1 MNFFKTAILLT
12 ALTLLLIFVG
22 NLIGGRNGMIIAFA
36 FALMLNIGSY
46 WWSDKIVLAMY
57 RARPVSEKEVPGLYR
72 IIHRL
77 AARGNLPMPRVCIIP
92 TQAPNA
98 FATGRNPQNAA
109 VAVTEGAMELLNE
122 RELEGVLA
130 HELSHIGNRDILIA
144 TIAATIAGAIT
155 MLAYWARFAAIF
167 GGVGRDDNEGGGLI
181 GLLVMAI
188 VAPIAALLIQLA
200 ISRSREY
207 GADLKGAKLA
217 GTPHG
222 LADAL
227 EKLEAYAKR
236 RPVAVSPSTAH
247 LFIVNPLRVGF
258 VASLFSTHPATE
270 KRVERLRR
278 MEIVE

>member
-1 MNFFKTAILLT
+1 MNFFKTAVLLT

-22 NLIGGRNGMIIAFA
+22 SLIGGRKGMVIAFG
-36 FALMLNIGSY
+36 FALMINLGSY

-57 RARPVSEKEVPGLYR
+57 KARPVSEREAPGLFR

-77 AARGNLPMPRVCIIP
+77 AARGNLPMPRAYLIP
-92 TQAPNA
+92 TQVPNA
-98 FATGRNPQNAA
+98 FATGRNPHNAA

-122 RELEGVLA
+122 KELEGVLA

-144 TIAATIAGAIT
+144 TIAATIAGAVT

-167 GGVGRDDNEGGGLI
+167 GGFGRNDDEGGGFI

-188 VAPIAALLIQLA
+188 VAPIAALFIQLA
-200 ISRSREY
+200 ISRNREY
-207 GADLKGAKLA
+207 AADRRGAKLA
-217 GTPHG
+217 GSPHG
-222 LADAL
+222 LASAL
-227 EKLEAYAKR
+227 EKLDAYAKR

-247 LFIVNPLRVGF
+247 LFIVNPLRAGF

-270 KRVERLRR
+270 KRVERLRT
-278 MEIVE
+278 MEVV

>member
-1 MNFFKTAILLT
+1 MNFFKTAVLLT

-22 NLIGGRNGMIIAFA
+22 SLIGGRKGMVIAFA
-36 FALMLNIGSY
+36 FALMINLGSY

-57 RARPVSEKEVPGLYR
+57 KARPVSEREAPGLFR

-77 AARGNLPMPRVCIIP
+77 AVRGNLPMPGAYLIP
-92 TQAPNA
+92 TQVPNA
-98 FATGRNPQNAA
+98 FATGRNPHNAA

-122 RELEGVLA
+122 EELEGVLA
-130 HELSHIGNRDILIA
+130 HELSHIANRDILIA
-144 TIAATIAGAIT
+144 TIAATIAGAVT

-167 GGVGRDDNEGGGLI
+167 GGFGRNDDEGGGFI

-188 VAPIAALLIQLA
+188 VAPIAALFIQLA

-207 GADLKGAKLA
+207 AADRRGAKLA
-217 GTPHG
+217 GSPHG
-222 LADAL
+222 LASAL
-227 EKLEAYAKR
+227 EKLDAYAKR

-247 LFIVNPLRVGF
+247 LFIVNPLRAGF

-270 KRVERLRR
+270 KRVERLRT
-278 MEIVE
+278 MEVV

>member
-1 MNFFKTAILLT
+1 MNFFKTAVLLT

-22 NLIGGRNGMIIAFA
+22 SLIGGRKGMVIAFG
-36 FALMLNIGSY
+36 FALMINLGSY

-57 RARPVSEKEVPGLYR
+57 RARPVSEREAPGLFR

-77 AARGNLPMPRVCIIP
+77 AVRGNLPMPRAYLIP
-92 TQAPNA
+92 TQVPNA
-98 FATGRNPQNAA
+98 FATGRNPHNAA

-122 RELEGVLA
+122 KELEGVLA

-144 TIAATIAGAIT
+144 TIAATIAGAVT
-155 MLAYWARFAAIF
+155 MLAHWARFAAIF
-167 GGVGRDDNEGGGLI
+167 GGFGRDDDEGGGFI

-188 VAPIAALLIQLA
+188 VAPIAALFIQLA

-207 GADLKGAKLA
+207 AADRRGAKLA
-217 GTPHG
+217 GSPHG
-222 LADAL
+222 LASAL
-227 EKLEAYAKR
+227 EKLDAYAKR

-247 LFIVNPLRVGF
+247 LFIVNPLRAGF

-270 KRVERLRR
+270 KRVERLRT
-278 MEIVE
+278 MEVV